1 MATPHPDL
9 YNHRGPHQDLRIET
23 DRIWRMDRDA
33 DDDDEDEDDHDDGD
47 RDIWNLPKMT
57 TSIAGKVV
65 TQRILSIVALH
76 ISQSLEFTSAHIGI
90 VLYCIAIVKK
100 STNLVIWDTKSG
112 LKLWLKRL
120 TVTVDCEIKS

>member
-23 DRIWRMDRDA
+23 DRIWRMDRD
-33 DDDDEDEDDHDDGD
+33 DDDNYEDDDHDDGD
-47 RDIWNLPKMT
+47 RDIETYQRWQPV
-57 TSIAGKVV
+57 AGKVV

-112 LKLWLKRL
+112 LKLWLKKTDSWLR
-120 TVTVDCEIKS
+120 D

>member
-23 DRIWRMDRDA
+23 DRGWRMDRDD
-33 DDDDEDEDDHDDGD
+33 DDDDEDDDHDHGD
-47 RDIWNLPKMT
+47 RDIETYQRWQPV
-57 TSIAGKVV
+57 AGKVV
-65 TQRILSIVALH
+65 TQRILSIAALY
-76 ISQSLEFTSAHIGI
+76 ISQSLEFTSEHIGI

-112 LKLWLKRL
+112 LKLWRKKTDSWLR
-120 TVTVDCEIKS
+120 D